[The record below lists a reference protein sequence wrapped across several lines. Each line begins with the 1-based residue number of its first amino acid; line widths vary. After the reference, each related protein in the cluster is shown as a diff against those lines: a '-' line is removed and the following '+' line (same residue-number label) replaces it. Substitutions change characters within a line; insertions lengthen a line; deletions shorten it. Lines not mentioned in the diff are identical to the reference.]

1 MDSAGHD
8 EAPNRVDARVICLAM
23 RLHPTC
29 SLEQSETFNNVD
41 SLVPIMEMLILWV
54 WSKIGRSNQSIST
67 FQGLSGARCLMCTP

>member
-1 MDSAGHD
+1 
-8 EAPNRVDARVICLAM
+8 M

-67 FQGLSGARCLMCTP
+67 FQGLSGARC